1 MGNDAAAHK
10 ALIWK
15 VFGILSVITIV
26 EVGLGIEKPEVLF
39 MNNFVGT
46 SLLNWI
52 FLILTLVKAYYIVW
66 YFMHLGDEKKSFK
79 YSIVLP
85 LIILIPYLAALLI
98 IEGGYVYET
107 LAPYINWNY

>member
-1 MGNDAAAHK
+1 MGHAVSHK

-26 EVGLGIEKPEVLF
+26 EVGLGIVKPPFLF
-39 MNNFVGT
+39 LTQFLGV

-66 YFMHLGDEKKSFK
+66 YFMHLGDEKKSLK

-85 LIILIPYLAALLI
+85 LLILVPYLAVLLLI
-98 IEGGYVYET
+98 EADYIYEVM
-107 LAPYINWNY
+107 APYVNWKY